1 MGISGSKPHEEWK
14 PEPKP
19 EKVVVPPLFDAP
31 HNAARTRMLVPG
43 YEQAFGKPVL
53 RGLFEDYFDL
63 AGSVKAGVVLKLL
76 EDPHFDLSANM
87 SPAGGEAQ
95 LRLQSEDN
103 PDTFVDFLVS
113 TSKLK
118 MKLRSSVYSPMYGI
132 GAFGALPLHP
142 ENSMGS
148 EEYGILGLRYDSE
161 NLSIGATFVPSTCN
175 SSNEVPYGAWLVGRI
190 GGLSA
195 GAQYK
200 PLGGSNHRMPFEDLN
215 NWNFAVSYGLGS
227 TSLLSPSFNFSLEL
241 LRDTQLIA
249 SFYRHQ
255 VVQRKVKLWGEG
267 DKITNYID
275 FGLELETRVD
285 KDKPTDNA
293 DNSSLQLAANWQAN
307 KNFLIKGK
315 LGPSK
320 SSVALAFTSW
330 WKPMFTFS
338 VTAVNDHSKDT
349 RAYGFGIHVNDL
361 VKEPMF

>member
-1 MGISGSKPHEEWK
+1 MEAGAEAGEGGGAAPLRRPSQRRPHQ
-14 PEPKP
+14 
-19 EKVVVPPLFDAP
+19 DAS
-31 HNAARTRMLVPG
+31 ARVRASVWEARAPR
-43 YEQAFGKPVL
+43 PV
-53 RGLFEDYFDL
+53 RGLFRPSWECKSRCRIEA
-63 AGSVKAGVVLKLL
+63 AGGSSFRL
-76 EDPHFDLSANM
+76 ECKCIQST
-87 SPAGGEAQ
+87 GGEAQ